1 MNKMSEAEHDITEE
15 RTRLLALVQ
24 NTQRTPYSVAEYYL
38 YLNNS
43 GRDRAFVR

>member
-1 MNKMSEAEHDITEE
+1 MNKMSEAEHDK

-38 YLNNS
+38 YLNN
-43 GRDRAFVR
+43 GRRDRAFVR